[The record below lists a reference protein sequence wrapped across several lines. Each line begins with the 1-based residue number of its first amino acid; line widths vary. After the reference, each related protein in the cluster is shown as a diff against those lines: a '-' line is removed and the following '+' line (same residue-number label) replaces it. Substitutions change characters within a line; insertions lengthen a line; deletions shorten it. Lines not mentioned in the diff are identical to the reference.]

1 MKKNVH
7 GEGNYEATR
16 DYNSRTKKFID
27 SGRVDAAAKAAAP
40 RSPAEAK
47 EMKHAEES
55 ALLRAKGDD
64 AAAGPAIDVVHADPA
79 GTVDVQRKAGT
90 AAPKRTRR

>member
-1 MKKNVH
+1 MKKNVY

-16 DYNSRTKKFID
+16 DYNSRTRKFID

-40 RSPAEAK
+40 ASPAEAQD
-47 EMKHAEES
+47 MKHAEEA

-64 AAAGPAIDVVHADPA
+64 APPAADLDQADA
-79 GTVDVQRKAGT
+79 DSTVQSTGKKHT
-90 AAPKRTRR
+90 AAPVQNRR

>member
-1 MKKNVH
+1 MKKNVY

-40 RSPAEAK
+40 NSPAEAQD
-47 EMKHAEES
+47 MKNAEQA

-64 AAAGPAIDVVHADPA
+64 TGPALDVDHADA
-79 GTVDVQRKAGT
+79 ASAVNAQRK
-90 AAPKRTRR
+90 KRSSSSLQKRR

>member
-1 MKKNVH
+1 MKKNVY

-16 DYNSRTKKFID
+16 DYNSRTKKFIE

-40 RSPAEAK
+40 RSPAEAQD
-47 EMKHAEES
+47 MKHAEEA

-64 AAAGPAIDVVHADPA
+64 AGPVLDVDHADA
-79 GTVDVQRKAGT
+79 ASTAQSQRKKRA
-90 AAPKRTRR
+90 AAPVQKQR